1 MHQGIGLHEPFE
13 ALNGTQKMP
22 FSNFDFG
29 TAVKQATKS
38 VDVSKSVSAAVGSV
52 SKSIDISKALPSV
65 SVSKGSPVSVDVSK
79 VLPSVSVSKSA
90 AVAAPASTASFS
102 KSFEVSHCCAAVLAR
117 AAMSC
122 FLAIWH
128 LVGYAAP
135 VSCAAA
141 FCEPYPASVQARA
154 MPVLKLLLQALTAS
168 GCSAP
173 HHRRLCL
180 CMPCCLCRYGLAPL
194 GVRA

>member
-1 MHQGIGLHEPFE
+1 M
-13 ALNGTQKMP
+13 
-22 FSNFDFG
+22 
-29 TAVKQATKS
+29 KQATKS
-38 VDVSKSVSAAVGSV
+38 VDLSKSVSAAVGSV

-102 KSFEVSHCCAAVLAR
+102 KSFEVSHWCAAVLAR

-141 FCEPYPASVQARA
+141 FCEPYPASVRPSACYASPQAAAASTYSLRLQCTAPQEALPLHA
-154 MPVLKLLLQALTAS
+154 MLSVS
-168 GCSAP
+168 VWR
-173 HHRRLCL
+173 H
-180 CMPCCLCRYGLAPL
+180 
-194 GVRA
+194 